1 MLKSHTHNH
10 HRVNPVVGQTS
21 YPLYTTP
28 VSNLMLKSQRLT
40 TSMTAALWLGQTPHP
55 LYVICSSNVMLKSHR
70 HNHHLVILSPKHYS
84 QFTPN
89 AKSCRLA
96 TTITVTHF
104 TPIYYS
110 QFDWHECHTG
120 TTRPPVVPVWHSCHE
135 CYTGTTRPPTSWQPC
150 DKGDQLYPHTLL
162 AVRLWHECHTG
173 TTKPPP
179 SWQPCDKGDQLY
191 PHTLLAVQ
199 LWHECYT
206 GTTRPPT
213 SWQPCDKGDQLY
225 HLYTTRSLNL
235 MKSHIQP
242 PSTWQPSDE
251 GNHVS
256 CALLTA

>member
-55 LYVICSSNVMLKSHR
+55 LYAICSSNVMLKSHR

-150 DKGDQLYPHTLL
+150 DKGDQLY
-162 AVRLWHECHTG
+162 
-173 TTKPPP
+173 
-179 SWQPCDKGDQLY
+179 
-191 PHTLLAVQ
+191 
-199 LWHECYT
+199 
-206 GTTRPPT
+206 
-213 SWQPCDKGDQLY
+213 